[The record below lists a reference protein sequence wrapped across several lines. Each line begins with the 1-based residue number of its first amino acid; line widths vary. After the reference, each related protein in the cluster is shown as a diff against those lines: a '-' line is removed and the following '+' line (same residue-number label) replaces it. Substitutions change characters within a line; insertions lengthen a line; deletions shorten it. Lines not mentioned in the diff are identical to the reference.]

1 MTNDRR
7 INCRDCD
14 EGLLRRESVKNLV
27 GVAPAGG
34 LAPLAAT
41 PARAFAAPSQES
53 PAETTVKRFYD
64 SLNKEQRAVI
74 CFPFDHGL
82 R

>member
-1 MTNDRR
+1 MSNDRR

-34 LAPLAAT
+34 LAP
-41 PARAFAAPSQES
+41 
-53 PAETTVKRFYD
+53 
-64 SLNKEQRAVI
+64 
-74 CFPFDHGL
+74 
-82 R
+82 